1 MPQPVVL
8 DTNVV
13 LDLLVFRDPGVA
25 PIATAIGS
33 GVAVPVTSHACIEEL
48 RRALA
53 YPQLELAASAQS
65 AALERFMAQ
74 ATLCDVA
81 ALSVPAEMP
90 RCTDI
95 DDQKFLELAWHSN
108 ARCLVTK
115 DKALLRLA
123 RAMAKLGR
131 SAVLKPEAF
140 ERYFARPL
148 APER

>member
-1 MPQPVVL
+1 VVL

-13 LDLLVFRDPGVA
+13 LDLFVFRDPGVA
-25 PIATAIGS
+25 PIAAAIGS
-33 GVAVPVTSHACIEEL
+33 GAAVPVTSHACIEEL

-53 YPQLELAASAQS
+53 YPQLGLDAPAQS

-74 ATLCDVA
+74 TTLCDFA
-81 ALSVPAEMP
+81 ALSVPVEMP
-90 RCTDI
+90 RCTDT

-123 RAMAKLGR
+123 RAVAKLGR
-131 SAVLKPEAF
+131 FRVLKPETF
-140 ERYFARPL
+140 ERYFEETRLQSPTQL
-148 APER
+148 P